1 MKKVLFNSWKQIYA
15 AVLLALLV
23 EIIVFYWVTKS
34 FN

>member
-15 AVLLALLV
+15 VVLLALLA
-23 EIIVFYWVTKS
+23 EILLFYWVTKS